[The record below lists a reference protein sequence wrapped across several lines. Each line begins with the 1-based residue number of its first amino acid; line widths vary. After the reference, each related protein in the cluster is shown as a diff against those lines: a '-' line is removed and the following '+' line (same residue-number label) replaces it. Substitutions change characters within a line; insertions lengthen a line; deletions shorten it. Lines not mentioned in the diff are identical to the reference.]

1 MSALLLES
9 VQCCAKLWSWT
20 SLLQERPTVPTAC
33 VLFLSALTE
42 ENLLTLV
49 YTKVFDDLVLVFN
62 IPNIKFIACT
72 EKDTFTFDAKSPAAL
87 LL

>member
-1 MSALLLES
+1 ML
-9 VQCCAKLWSWT
+9 
-20 SLLQERPTVPTAC
+20 TAS

-42 ENLLTLV
+42 ENLLTLI
-49 YTKVFDDLVLVFN
+49 YTEVFDDLVLVFS

-72 EKDTFTFDAKSPAAL
+72 EKDTFTFDAKSLAAL